1 MFYLF
6 DKRVAARNDGC
17 GIMQWIDDKTFE
29 KGVSPEVFSAMIEE
43 TRQQTKEHYE
53 LTQRPIVRISYPEY
67 AGYKGMV
74 ANFVGALILR
84 ILMDC
89 LLGIVLSGLD
99 E

>member
-6 DKRVAARNDGC
+6 DKRVAARNDGY
-17 GIMQWIDDKTFE
+17 GIMQWIGDKTFE
-29 KGVSPEVFSAMIEE
+29 KGVPPEVFSAMIEE

-53 LTQRPIVRISYPEY
+53 LSQRPIVRISYPEY
-67 AGYKGMV
+67 ARYKGMI
-74 ANFVGALILR
+74 ANSVGVLILR

-89 LLGIVLSGLD
+89 LRGIVLSGLN